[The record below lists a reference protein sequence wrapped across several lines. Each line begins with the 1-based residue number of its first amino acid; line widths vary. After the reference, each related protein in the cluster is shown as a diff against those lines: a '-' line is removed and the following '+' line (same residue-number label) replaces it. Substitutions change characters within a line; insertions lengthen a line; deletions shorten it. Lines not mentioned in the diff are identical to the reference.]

1 MRNPL
6 VSKYNFPRLFLV
18 LSVPVILVWLLWMTS
33 INPVTSAQVLLTF
46 VLALMP
52 WKSYLTWRKG
62 PRESFPLFSV
72 IAAMYFLFYAV
83 PVFWG
88 DPVVVADFGPEIEV
102 PTQAL
107 TQALLMSALSVGV
120 LWLGMRLGLGSK
132 HVPVSFSRISIS
144 TARLNY
150 VRFVLIAGSLL
161 GMYDVSLYTF
171 GSGGRQAMVIL
182 FSTIPLFA
190 FAILFRAYLRKEETL
205 LDRILIAGF
214 LVVRFM
220 AGMSSGW
227 LGAFTSILIICS
239 ALYLAERKRL
249 PRAAILIVIAFTLFF
264 QVGKDDF
271 RKTYWADRDLQ
282 ASRTERLM
290 FWVDASFEKWND
302 AISNPTSQSF
312 RDTISPSVNRL
323 ALLTQTGNVI
333 DNTPRVVPYQYGK
346 LYSYMFITL
355 IPRFIW
361 PDKPSVNDANQY
373 YQVAYGLTTEENL
386 DGVSIAVGVMT
397 EGFINFGW
405 LGAFGVMFLLGVF
418 FDFFQTLCFSK
429 TSGVLW
435 MALGMVLLPQLLA
448 IESQMAQYLGGMLQ
462 QVVFTLLV
470 MLPAFQFRT
479 NQGKAIR
486 FRLGYAGR

>member
-1 MRNPL
+1 
-6 VSKYNFPRLFLV
+6 
-18 LSVPVILVWLLWMTS
+18 
-33 INPVTSAQVLLTF
+33 
-46 VLALMP
+46 
-52 WKSYLTWRKG
+52 
-62 PRESFPLFSV
+62 
-72 IAAMYFLFYAV
+72 
-83 PVFWG
+83 
-88 DPVVVADFGPEIEV
+88 
-102 PTQAL
+102 
-107 TQALLMSALSVGV
+107 
-120 LWLGMRLGLGSK
+120 
-132 HVPVSFSRISIS
+132 
-144 TARLNY
+144 
-150 VRFVLIAGSLL
+150 
-161 GMYDVSLYTF
+161 
-171 GSGGRQAMVIL
+171 
-182 FSTIPLFA
+182 
-190 FAILFRAYLRKEETL
+190 
-205 LDRILIAGF
+205 
-214 LVVRFM
+214 
-220 AGMSSGW
+220 
-227 LGAFTSILIICS
+227 
-239 ALYLAERKRL
+239 
-249 PRAAILIVIAFTLFF
+249 
-264 QVGKDDF
+264 
-271 RKTYWADRDLQ
+271 
-282 ASRTERLM
+282 M

-448 IESQMAQYLGGMLQ
+448 IESQMAQYLGGMVQ